1 MVSAVPNPLPWPVM
15 IYTIATFASSIIYE
29 SKCHDWRFYRRIM
42 TLEASRGLGAILRTR
57 TIARQ
62 KEPKSHNDQMKS
74 RKALLLLMRS
84 HLVKLGKIENR
95 SALSGS
101 ALVGVAS
108 ASSSTFTRGTLNE
121 IEQLTGPLA
130 TPMRCAY

>member
-1 MVSAVPNPLPWPVM
+1 
-15 IYTIATFASSIIYE
+15 
-29 SKCHDWRFYRRIM
+29 M